1 MYKQNIC
8 FSVVSW
14 IICLFL
20 FCRSIFFLLQD
31 IEEAKE
37 KEEEEALVAPG
48 YGAVA
53 EYTAPRADNW
63 GDEWG
68 AGEGEAV
75 RLQLHLLASRLLV
88 QTGLLL
94 QVQSLLS

>member
-1 MYKQNIC
+1 
-8 FSVVSW
+8 
-14 IICLFL
+14 LFL

>member
-1 MYKQNIC
+1 ML
-8 FSVVSW
+8 VP
-14 IICLFL
+14 
-20 FCRSIFFLLQD
+20 LLQVD
-31 IEEAKE
+31 LFFYRDPEEANE
-37 KEEEEALVAPG
+37 KEEEEALVAPD
-48 YGAVA
+48 YGVVA
-53 EYTAPRADNW
+53 EYTAPGADNW
-63 GDEWG
+63 GGEWG